1 MTPSIPD
8 IPAGLTGD
16 QLIQTL
22 NDRIRR
28 IRQLLVPA
36 GGVTTD
42 LDMAGFRII
51 KAGDAVDPKDLVNLE
66 TGDARYLQQPVTP
79 TTPGSVHTIIMQS
92 LGVIKVGNLVTPAYM
107 HTRPPEFQ
115 FVIDKAYIG
124 VPDVSNAPTGSSAII
139 DPVVLPAG
147 SAAGTAYQKILT
159 SPLVLPAG
167 SMGPITVE
175 NFSTLPFLTTELDL
189 FNANVLQIGSTYA
202 GSQVFIGL
210 RVRQIN

>member
-1 MTPSIPD
+1 MTSSIPD

-28 IRQLLVPA
+28 IVKLLATA
-36 GGVTTD
+36 GGVTAD

-92 LGVIKVGNLVTPAYM
+92 TGNIAVGNLVTPAYTT
-107 HTRPPEFQ
+107 TRDPAFQ
-115 FVIDKAYIG
+115 YVVEKAYIAA
-124 VPDVSNAPTGSSAII
+124 VIPPTGSSAIV

-147 SAAGTAYQKILT
+147 SPAGTAYQKILT

-167 SMGPITVE
+167 SSGPVTVE
-175 NFSTLPFLTTELDL
+175 NFVTIPFTTTELDL
-189 FNANVLQIGSTYA
+189 FNANVLQVGSSFPGA
-202 GSQVFIGL
+202 QVFIGL
-210 RVRQIN
+210 RVRQTN